1 MFWQGGGKKR
11 LRHQIERAMEP
22 ARSSVELPAVG
33 QDDEQLLVIYYQR
46 EQEREERG
54 MEVRQNSTREKKQ

>member
-22 ARSSVELPAVG
+22 ARSSGEPPAVG
-33 QDDEQLLVIYYQR
+33 QDDEQLLVIYY
-46 EQEREERG
+46 EREKERKE
-54 MEVRQNSTREKKQ
+54 EVRQNSTRENKQ